1 MIETKAKQTGSIDD
15 NKKDDCVSA
24 NAVIK
29 SLLVLNFFL

>member
-1 MIETKAKQTGSIDD
+1 MIETKVKRTGSIDD

-29 SLLVLNFFL
+29 AYLF